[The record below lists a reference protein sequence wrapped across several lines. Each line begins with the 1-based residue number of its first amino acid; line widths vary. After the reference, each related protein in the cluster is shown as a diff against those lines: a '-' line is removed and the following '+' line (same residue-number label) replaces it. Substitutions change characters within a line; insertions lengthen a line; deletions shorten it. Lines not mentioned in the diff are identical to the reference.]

1 MFPSAANP
9 LTAKTALSVLEREQI
24 VKFII
29 MNARQRLDIQSE
41 DLWRISRLNVE
52 TLCLARVTSDNSEI
66 STRDGED
73 CAAILSIWV
82 ERVHLS
88 WACYVRWGVERQG
101 RHDCR

>member
-1 MFPSAANP
+1 
-9 LTAKTALSVLEREQI
+9 
-24 VKFII
+24 

-41 DLWRISRLNVE
+41 DLWCISRLNVE
-52 TLCLARVTSDNSEI
+52 TLCLARVTSDNSKI

-73 CAAILSIWV
+73 CATILSIWV

-88 WACYVRWGVERQG
+88 WACYVRRCVERQG